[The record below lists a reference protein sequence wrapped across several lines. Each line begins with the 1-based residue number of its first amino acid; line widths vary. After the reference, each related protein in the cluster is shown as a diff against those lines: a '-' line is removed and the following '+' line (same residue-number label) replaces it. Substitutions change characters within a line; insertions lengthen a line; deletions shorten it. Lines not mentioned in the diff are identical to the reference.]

1 MKKVVDIEKDRA
13 EFAYKKVEEIADEK
27 YNKTLYTDVKKEEYK
42 SYVKK
47 IPTMIQTNG
56 ISATFAF
63 MFSKKKTYKIIYDQ
77 INEWLQKRNLKKE
90 EELVKW
96 IIGLDSSMY
105 KYVSAEILYLLNWM
119 RRFAEGMIRK
129 ENNGK
134 EKEKTTS

>member
-105 KYVSAEILYLLNWM
+105 KYVSVEILYLLNWM